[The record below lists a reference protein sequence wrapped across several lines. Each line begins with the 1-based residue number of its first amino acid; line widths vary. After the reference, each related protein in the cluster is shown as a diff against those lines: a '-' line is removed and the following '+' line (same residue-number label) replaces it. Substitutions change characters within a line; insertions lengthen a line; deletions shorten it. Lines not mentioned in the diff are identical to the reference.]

1 MRFYVI
7 LFFIAVWALTRQRA
21 VGAGVGTL
29 ATIALLL
36 LLVIALIIDS
46 RIDYD
51 HKAIAY
57 YLSF

>member
-1 MRFYVI
+1 MRLYVI
-7 LFFIAVWALTRQRA
+7 LFFIAVWVLTRQRA
-21 VGAGVGTL
+21 IGAGVGTL

-51 HKAIAY
+51 YKAIAY